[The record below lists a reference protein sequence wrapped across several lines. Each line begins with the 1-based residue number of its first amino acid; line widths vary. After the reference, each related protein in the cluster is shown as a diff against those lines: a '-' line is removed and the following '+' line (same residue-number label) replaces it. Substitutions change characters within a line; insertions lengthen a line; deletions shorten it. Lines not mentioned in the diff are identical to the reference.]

1 MMKEQ
6 YEKAL
11 MEVIRFE
18 RGADV
23 IITSPND
30 DTPLPETGE

>member
-6 YEKAL
+6 YEKA
-11 MEVIRFE
+11 VIRFE

>member
-6 YEKAL
+6 YEKAT
-11 MEVIRFE
+11 MEVIWFD
-18 RGADV
+18 GVDV
-23 IITSPND
+23 IITSPNS